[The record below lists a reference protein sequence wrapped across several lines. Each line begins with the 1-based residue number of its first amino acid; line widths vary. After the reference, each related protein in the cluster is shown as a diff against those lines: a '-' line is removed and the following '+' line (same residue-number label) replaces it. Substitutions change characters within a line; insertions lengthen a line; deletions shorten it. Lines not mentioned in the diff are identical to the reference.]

1 MSAGKIILLI
11 FGIIGLLI
19 SIGLLVGG
27 GTLLWADS
35 TIKDSE
41 GFYTTKTI
49 EIEKDSHAIV
59 TGPADFDVE
68 TGSDWGWGW
77 DLGDLV
83 TFKIEGS
90 SNDPSKQIFIGVAME
105 SDVDTYLSGVDH
117 DEITDLNI
125 YPYSVDYK
133 HHSGSV
139 VPGTPN
145 SQTFWSE
152 STYGAG
158 TQILE
163 WELEPGSHSLV
174 LMNEDGSS
182 GIDMDIVLGAK
193 VPLLLGIGIGL
204 LVGGVIVLSISILMI
219 FLAARKP
226 RVVTPEP
233 PKTTTP
239 TEDKG
244 EKKASDTQTYFKSGV
259 TSSYENGWR
268 QLWKYFLPLLLILII
283 SGLISLPTAVSEID
297 DNLIVPILGFF
308 AVLYG
313 IFIEGPVAF
322 GVSFASLKAARSDK
336 LSVTDMFGAFRNYL
350 NAVLASLLTGMI
362 IAFGLILFI
371 VPGIIFACKLA
382 FTPYLVV
389 DRKMDVIEAIK
400 TSWKMTDGHA
410 LKVFGIALLAIPIC
424 IAGLLLLG
432 VGIILSIMWINL
444 AFASLYHSV
453 STHLETPYQQKEG
466 RSLEIAKERYA
477 KGEIT
482 KEEYEQI
489 NKDLS

>member
-1 MSAGKIILLI
+1 L
-11 FGIIGLLI
+11 
-19 SIGLLVGG
+19 
-27 GTLLWADS
+27 
-35 TIKDSE
+35 
-41 GFYTTKTI
+41 
-49 EIEKDSHAIV
+49 
-59 TGPADFDVE
+59 
-68 TGSDWGWGW
+68 
-77 DLGDLV
+77 
-83 TFKIEGS
+83 
-90 SNDPSKQIFIGVAME
+90 FI
-105 SDVDTYLSGVDH
+105 Y
-117 DEITDLNI
+117 
-125 YPYSVDYK
+125 
-133 HHSGSV
+133 
-139 VPGTPN
+139 
-145 SQTFWSE
+145 F
-152 STYGAG
+152 
-158 TQILE
+158 
-163 WELEPGSHSLV
+163 
-174 LMNEDGSS
+174 
-182 GIDMDIVLGAK
+182 
-193 VPLLLGIGIGL
+193 
-204 LVGGVIVLSISILMI
+204 
-219 FLAARKP
+219 AARKP
-226 RVVTPEP
+226 SVVSTKP
-233 PKTTTP
+233 PKTSTP
-239 TEDKG
+239 AEDKG
-244 EKKASDTQTYFKSGV
+244 EIKASDTQTHFKPGV

-283 SGLISLPTAVSEID
+283 SGLISLPTAVSEVG